1 MCLSP
6 SSRIGERFPLLCSLP
21 VSWSLGEIQQL
32 SVQQQHLN
40 RSLQYGGTFSAPS
53 LPFSCFGRLPGLID
67 CILIHL
73 CYLISSLEKDGQE
86 RCCCCPEVGIK
97 SCGVLFHSVQKSPL
111 TAQRTC
117 CAAVKGGFEGSCNLP
132 SPGLVLSLAVGLQ
145 SKYHLRYCSPTD
157 WSCFNQFHLCVLE
170 EDLSFLLPHPGQ
182 ITSRKLGVQMRGS
195 SFAGR

>member
-1 MCLSP
+1 MQAFWPQCSKSVYPHFHLS
-6 SSRIGERFPLLCSLP
+6 FLC
-21 VSWSLGEIQQL
+21 Q
-32 SVQQQHLN
+32 
-40 RSLQYGGTFSAPS
+40 PS
-53 LPFSCFGRLPGLID
+53 LSRFSCFGRLPGLID

-170 EDLSFLLPHPGQ
+170 ENLSFLLPHPGQ